1 MRQHNS
7 ISRRNLL
14 TTSVTL
20 GVGALAVGALAVG
33 ALGLAAPPRR
43 AAAKTTLTPRQTPGP
58 FYPSRLPADA
68 DRDLTRVA
76 GRESRAAGQIVQVVG
91 RVADDSGRALAGA
104 RVEVWQ
110 CDAFGYYHHP
120 RDRGGRADPNFQ
132 GYGRMLL
139 GEDGRYRFIT
149 IKPVA
154 YPGRAPH
161 IHFAV
166 SGPGIERLT
175 TQMYLADHP
184 QNARDFLY
192 NAIRDPAARQSVTV
206 AFAAQTDGEPPLGQ
220 FDLVLGRSL
229 SPN

>member
-1 MRQHNS
+1 MRQKHP
-7 ISRRNLL
+7 ISRRGLL
-14 TTSVTL
+14 NASLALGIGTL
-20 GVGALAVGALAVG
+20 GFGITGS
-33 ALGLAAPPRR
+33 R
-43 AAAKTTLTPRQTPGP
+43 AADGPLLTPRQAPGP
-58 FYPSRLPADA
+58 FYPDRLPADA

-76 GRESRAAGQIVQVVG
+76 GRAKRAAGRIVQVAG
-91 RVADDSGRALAGA
+91 RVTDDSGRALAGA
-104 RVEVWQ
+104 RVEIWQ

-139 GEDGRYRFIT
+139 GEDGRYRFTT
-149 IKPVA
+149 IRPVS

-166 SGPGIERLT
+166 SGPGVERLT
-175 TQMYLADHP
+175 TQMYLAEHP

-192 NAIRDPAARQSVTV
+192 NAIRDPAARRSVTV
-206 AFAAQTDGEPPLGQ
+206 AFVRQADDRPPLGQ

-229 SPN
+229 PAN

>member
-1 MRQHNS
+1 MGQKHP
-7 ISRRNLL
+7 ISRRGLL
-14 TTSVTL
+14 NASLALGIGTL
-20 GVGALAVGALAVG
+20 GFGIAGS
-33 ALGLAAPPRR
+33 R
-43 AAAKTTLTPRQTPGP
+43 AADGPPLTPRQTPGP

-76 GRESRAAGQIVQVVG
+76 GRAKRAAGRIVQVAG
-91 RVADDSGRALAGA
+91 RVTDDSGRALAGA
-104 RVEVWQ
+104 RVEIWQ

-139 GEDGRYRFIT
+139 GEDGRYRFTT
-149 IKPVA
+149 IRPVS

-166 SGPGIERLT
+166 SGPGVERLT
-175 TQMYLADHP
+175 TQMYLAEHP

-192 NAIRDPAARQSVTV
+192 NAIRDPAARRSVTV
-206 AFAAQTDGEPPLGQ
+206 AFVQQADDRPPLGH

-229 SPN
+229 PAN